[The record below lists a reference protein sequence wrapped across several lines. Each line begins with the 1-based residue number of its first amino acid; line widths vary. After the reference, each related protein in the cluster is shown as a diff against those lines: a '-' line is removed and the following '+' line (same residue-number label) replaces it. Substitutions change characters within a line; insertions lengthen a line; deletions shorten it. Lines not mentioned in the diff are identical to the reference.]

1 MALSQ
6 GTRVKINLVAFLVL
20 ALGLSFAMATQVLT
34 VLHKH
39 FSVYGIFP
47 DAGGVFTS
55 QEVTYRGI
63 TVGQVGTLE
72 VVPQGVKIQML
83 INGSEK
89 IPSSG
94 IQARVMFK
102 SAVGEQFI
110 ELEPQ
115 SDSAPYLHDGSVIP
129 LSQTSIPVSTQ
140 GLLTTLQAVL
150 EGIPPHALHGAINS
164 LGEGLAGQGPDIG
177 TIIESSADLA
187 QTFAQRSGNTHDILA
202 QGTKL
207 GDAFI
212 SSRSDFERAIRALAL
227 VSAELRGDESAIHS
241 LLVNTNL
248 SSDQVVALLT
258 RYRAQINRFLPVFAA
273 VNQLQASH
281 RDDLNR
287 LLANLPTA
295 LANVNKSFESK
306 TGMIRFGLVTD
317 TNNPPCSYN
326 TKRVQPSDRK
336 PYAPPKHAHCS
347 RSGGAASAP
356 GSTQSNSSNGT
367 SGLQQIVGGVAGG
380 PAGASPGASIP
391 SRLSSLSWTLFYL
404 NGI

>member
-6 GTRVKINLVAFLVL
+6 GTRVKINLIAFLVL
-20 ALGLSFAMATQVLT
+20 ALGLSFAMATQVLS

-39 FSVYGIFP
+39 FTVYGIFQ

-83 INGSEK
+83 INGDEE
-89 IPSSG
+89 IPAEG
-94 IQARVMFK
+94 VQARVMFK

-140 GLLTTLQAVL
+140 GLLSTLQAVL
-150 EGIPPHALHGAINS
+150 KGVPPHALRGAINS
-164 LGEGLAGQGPDIG
+164 LGTGLAGEGPDIG

-187 QTFAQRSGNTHDILA
+187 QVFAQRSGNTHDILEK
-202 QGTKL
+202 GTKL
-207 GDAFI
+207 GDAFV
-212 SSRSDFERAIRALAL
+212 SSRADFERAIRALAL
-227 VSAELRGDESAIHS
+227 VSAELKGDESAIHD
-241 LLVNTNL
+241 LLTSTNL
-248 SSDQVVALLT
+248 SSDEVVALLT
-258 RYRAQINRFLPVFAA
+258 RYKRQIDRFLPTFAA
-273 VNQLQASH
+273 VNDLQARH
-281 RDDLNR
+281 HDDLNR
-287 LLANLPTA
+287 LLANLPRA

-317 TNNPPCSYN
+317 TNSPPCSYN
-326 TKRVQPSDRK
+326 TKRVEPGDRK
-336 PYAPPKHAHCS
+336 PYAPPKHAHCAKS
-347 RSGGAASAP
+347 QGAVAALTTTS
-356 GSTQSNSSNGT
+356 STNTT
-367 SGLQQIVGGVAGG
+367 SPLGQIVGQSPGG
-380 PAGASPGASIP
+380 LTGASLGKSIP
-391 SRLSSLSWTLFYL
+391 SRLSSLSWALFYL